1 MIIEMLLVERLVLS
15 AILGGLIGVERE
27 MHDKP
32 AGFRTHVLVCMGAA
46 LFTLVSMSFAG
57 TDPSFID
64 ASRIAAGVVTGIGFL
79 AAGSIFR
86 DKDRVQGLTTA
97 ADLWVLAGIG
107 MATGFG
113 YYSLAITA
121 TIIALIV
128 LVIGR
133 MSAKVLSKR
142 KRKLQIW

>member
-1 MIIEMLLVERLVLS
+1 MIIEMLLVERLVIS

-27 MHDKP
+27 IHDKP

-128 LVIGR
+128 LVVGR
-133 MSAKVLSKR
+133 ISDKVLSKR

>member
-1 MIIEMLLVERLVLS
+1 MQEWIFIQNLVLS
-15 AILGGLIGVERE
+15 ALLGGLIGIERE

-133 MSAKVLSKR
+133 MSDKVLSKR